1 MTDNQE
7 VAMTDKPVSPAAF
20 QMAFE
25 DSCDRVPVLLIHGF
39 PLSNML
45 WDPQIADLSDIA
57 RLIAPDLRGFGMSDA
72 TAPPYTLET
81 FSTDCA
87 TLLDQLGMTGPIV
100 VAGLSMGGYIALDF
114 CRRYP
119 ERVAGLILTA
129 TRAGAD
135 SAEAKKSRDE
145 AAGVAI
151 AEGAPAIADA
161 MLPKLLAPGTYEAQP
176 EVVDFVLDMML
187 ETSEDGIVGALAAM
201 RDRPDATGDLPG
213 LDVPTLVVH
222 GADDQLIPVAE
233 AEAMAAA
240 LPRAKLVVVPDA
252 GHLPNL
258 EQPDFFN
265 DAVRDFLEIFYE
277 PEFEA

>member
-1 MTDNQE
+1 
-7 VAMTDKPVSPAAF
+7 MTDKPDSAAVF

-57 RLIAPDLRGFGMSDA
+57 RMIAPDLRGHGMSDA
-72 TAPPYTLET
+72 TEPPYTMKLYSE
-81 FSTDCA
+81 DCA
-87 TLLDQLGMTGPIV
+87 ALLDQLGMTGPIV

-114 CRRYP
+114 CRRFP
-119 ERVAGLILTA
+119 ERVGGLILAA

-135 SAEAKKSRDE
+135 SDEAKKSRDA

-151 AEGAPAIADA
+151 AEGTPIIADG
-161 MLPKLLAPGTYEAQP
+161 MLPKLLAKENYKAQP
-176 EVVDFVLDMML
+176 ELVEFVYDMML

-201 RDRPDATGDLPG
+201 RDRPDSTDDLPG
-213 LDVPTLVVH
+213 LDIPTLVIH
-222 GADDQLIPVAE
+222 GADDQLIPVSE
-233 AEAMAAA
+233 AEATAAA
-240 LPRAKLVVVPDA
+240 MPRAKLVIVPDA

-265 DAVRDFLEIFYE
+265 DAVRDFLETFYE
-277 PEFEA
+277 E